1 MRNDG
6 IETKQKRLIN
16 QKRKSI
22 NLRFITKK
30 KQIVSIN
37 KQEKIISS
45 FIQVRPQCLLERK
58 KSIL

>member
-1 MRNDG
+1 VRNDG